1 LKSLKKERH
10 SYVTLHNNNKKSEKA
25 NIKYDNNDLLTY
37 ICSDEYKHMP
47 LSFYKSSKIALKCFF
62 DIMDVDNG
70 GSVSLVEFTAAFK
83 IVSEKL
89 GNNFEYSSP
98 LSLYSKIN
106 QKNQSNLTLATFQ
119 NASNVLGNDE
129 DFVRILLAVDHVT
142 NGSLG
147 GICNELMERKD
158 RKNQTKYS
166 TSQSQSAKNGR
177 FNL

>member
-1 LKSLKKERH
+1 
-10 SYVTLHNNNKKSEKA
+10 
-25 NIKYDNNDLLTY
+25 
-37 ICSDEYKHMP
+37 
-47 LSFYKSSKIALKCFF
+47 
-62 DIMDVDNG
+62 MDVDNG

-106 QKNQSNLTLATFQ
+106 QKNQSNLTLETFQ
-119 NASNVLGNDE
+119 NASNALDNDE

-147 GICNELMERKD
+147 GICNELIERKD
-158 RKNQTKYS
+158 RKN
-166 TSQSQSAKNGR
+166 
-177 FNL
+177 